1 MKQIL
6 FVYWVALLTTN
17 VYAQASRLNVSTIQ
31 DLIDPGMANPDLLYN
46 KTESIQGT
54 VYFEKEWLPGTVID
68 KGGKVYEGVTL
79 SYHNYQDNLYIKNGE
94 KVAMVNKNLVDKFTI
109 LVGTQRYLFVSVP
122 LASRDVYA
130 EPLYNGKT
138 KLLKH
143 YQKIIERKGNNY
155 NEQFFQAYVDKPML
169 LIQLEGQK
177 AIEFKMN
184 KKFILATFPDKASA
198 LEGYWKKEKNKFKT
212 ENDVVNTLKFLDSIA
227 N

>member
-1 MKQIL
+1 
-6 FVYWVALLTTN
+6 
-17 VYAQASRLNVSTIQ
+17 
-31 DLIDPGMANPDLLYN
+31 
-46 KTESIQGT
+46 
-54 VYFEKEWLPGTVID
+54 
-68 KGGKVYEGVTL
+68 
-79 SYHNYQDNLYIKNGE
+79 
-94 KVAMVNKNLVDKFTI
+94 MVNKNLVDKFTI